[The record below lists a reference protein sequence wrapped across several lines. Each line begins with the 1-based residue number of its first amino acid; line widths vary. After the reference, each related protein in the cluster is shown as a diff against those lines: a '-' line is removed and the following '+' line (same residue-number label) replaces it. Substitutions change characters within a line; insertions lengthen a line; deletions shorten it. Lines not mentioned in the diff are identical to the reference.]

1 MKLMLTINI
10 PDSPGLENG
19 LEEQLE
25 DLLAIDYNFGQLVS
39 AVTIAAT
46 NVVGKLLNDRVN
58 WGDVEVD
65 LSHG

>member
-1 MKLMLTINI
+1 VKLMLTINI

-46 NVVGKLLNDRVN
+46 NVVGKLLNDRVD

>member
-1 MKLMLTINI
+1 MKLTLTINI

-25 DLLAIDYNFGQLVS
+25 DLLAVDYNFGQLVS

-46 NVVGKLLNDRVN
+46 NVVGKLLNDRVD
-58 WGDVEVD
+58 WGDIEVD
-65 LSHG
+65 LSQ

>member
-1 MKLMLTINI
+1 VKLTLTINI

-25 DLLAIDYNFGQLVS
+25 DLLAVDYNFGQLVS

-46 NVVGKLLNDRVN
+46 NVVGKLLNDRVD
-58 WGDVEVD
+58 WGDIEVD
-65 LSHG
+65 LSQ

>member
-46 NVVGKLLNDRVN
+46 NVVGKLLNDRVD

>member
-1 MKLMLTINI
+1 VKLMLTINI

-46 NVVGKLLNDRVN
+46 NVVGKLLNDRVD
-58 WGDVEVD
+58 WEDVEVD